1 MNCLRVLRSLNKTEV
16 PVYAGQVRGLL
27 RRNISAKN
35 IHGESGLD
43 GTTLLPDITPADR
56 VAEGKAVIAMSEAI
70 LAQKKNEV
78 MLVATGS
85 MTNIALLV
93 SLYPEVV
100 EWLKG
105 LVIMGGAVKVGN
117 VTPVAEFNIWVSMFS
132 IVGVN
137 SSRIRR
143 LLRCYSRYR
152 S

>member
-1 MNCLRVLRSLNKTEV
+1 MNCLRVLRALNKTEV
-16 PVYAGQVRGLL
+16 PVYAGQARGLL
-27 RRNISAKN
+27 RPNVSAKT

-56 VAEGKAVIAMSEAI
+56 VVEGKAVIAMAEAI
-70 LAQKKNEV
+70 LAQRKNDV

-85 MTNIALLV
+85 MTNIALLA

-117 VTPVAEFNIWVSMFS
+117 VTPVAEFNVWVFMLSV
-132 IVGVN
+132 VGVN

-143 LLRCYSRYR
+143 LLR
-152 S
+152 